1 MRCRSAPFANLVSS
15 WTTCRSG
22 LMIEDT
28 PQLQDIADEIAC
40 LYRNASR
47 GLCPDCGSYEECP
60 CNERA
65 HWIATGG
72 Y

>member
-1 MRCRSAPFANLVSS
+1 
-15 WTTCRSG
+15 
-22 LMIEDT
+22 MIEDT